1 MMYSIDSLTLIS
13 GIDVPIPEIGVNI
26 HQPTIREIA
35 YIGEKSFYEAAQTII
50 IQKEDFINRLE
61 NITQE
66 DKTALS
72 LMSNFEIFLKLVE
85 ANPLSSTKVQML
97 LSLLFPDFNSSI
109 EERFIF
115 LANPKEQKSILI
127 NDSTFEILQE
137 VITTILCLQ
146 SGNTKEEFNPQ
157 GDRAREI
164 AEKIKRGRE
173 RAARL
178 KGEKKQQSNFLS
190 KYISGLGIGTN
201 TLNIH
206 NVLDLTLYQL
216 LNQLERYGLYTQYNI
231 SIQAKMAG
239 AKDVEDVDWLK
250 DIENK

>member
-50 IQKEDFINRLE
+50 IQKEDFINGLE

-72 LMSNFEIFLKLVE
+72 QMSNFEIFLKLIE
-85 ANPLSSTKVQML
+85 ASSLSSTKVQML

-115 LANPKEQKSILI
+115 LVNPKEQKNILI
-127 NDSTFEILQE
+127 NDSNFEILQE

-178 KGEKKQQSNFLS
+178 KGENRQQSNFLS